1 MAIHRRVL
9 HNVPTRPGKV
19 AGFLWQQ
26 APRRKVR
33 YEFKADLPVH
43 NNSIQPPYID
53 VEWSFALPVP
63 VAEVCD
69 TLIKISGHTLLVT
82 SYFDARLEPNPNLG
96 RDFPLIPWRGEIA
109 VLFIGKRRHF
119 LARGP
124 PESIVQKALAI
135 YMGICLTDAQRGM
148 AFPAYMKISDGP
160 VEYVYRDPSEE
171 I

>member
-1 MAIHRRVL
+1 M
-9 HNVPTRPGKV
+9 
-19 AGFLWQQ
+19 
-26 APRRKVR
+26 
-33 YEFKADLPVH
+33 PVH

-124 PESIVQKALAI
+124 PESIVQKALA
-135 YMGICLTDAQRGM
+135 M
-148 AFPAYMKISDGP
+148 
-160 VEYVYRDPSEE
+160 
-171 I
+171 